1 MNDNNNNSD
10 KKGQNIIKKY
20 IDLLNSI
27 ILSLK
32 NKPIK
37 DLQEISDESIIF
49 SLILE
54 IEPNFEKIPF
64 NNKVEISKD
73 LNLEKRYNNFNSIF
87 QAVVNYKNE
96 SKSKDTFTKET
107 NFTNFI
113 VINDLLNNDQEQ
125 LLKIAEMLCFL
136 TIISS
141 NKNYYIEKVNE
152 IDDNQLSN
160 LYYSI
165 IEKYITFKIDES
177 ISSVVKK
184 TNIFI
189 NQVQNVKAYNLK
201 NDTDKKYAHAL
212 GLGEFPNLNE
222 GQEIKT
228 INPTKE
234 IIIEGYNDIFE
245 ENKEDKKDK
254 RKDIYS
260 NNNSQEKEKILL
272 QMKVDNLTQEIS
284 KMKENFQN
292 LEKEKRM
299 LEENINELREINYK
313 LKEEHSELK
322 IERNTEEKK
331 ENNDNISKELN
342 NAYQKINDLKN
353 ENERL
358 HNIIGQINNEKE
370 NLEIQLK
377 NTDLNLKQLALDNEK
392 MKENEKIKENN
403 YNESI
408 SNDKYTIDKLK
419 EDLNYQIQI
428 NEIIKEENEIMKI
441 EIQKYKSGA
450 NNNNINQNKGINNK
464 SINENNKKNC
474 ITNNESELK
483 NEIQKLK
490 NNLVEKD
497 EKIKKL
503 EEINL
508 EKEKD
513 REEDANFYKKSYEE
527 QKIRVNEEH
536 KLISESLYKLAIHFM
551 TLKDDLQKKIN
562 SSNSDK

>member
-73 LNLEKRYNNFNSIF
+73 FKLEKRYNNFNSIF

-113 VINDLLNNDQEQ
+113 VINGLLNNDQEQ

-201 NDTDKKYAHAL
+201 NDTDKKYTHAL

>member
-1 MNDNNNNSD
+1 
-10 KKGQNIIKKY
+10 
-20 IDLLNSI
+20 
-27 ILSLK
+27 
-32 NKPIK
+32 
-37 DLQEISDESIIF
+37 
-49 SLILE
+49 
-54 IEPNFEKIPF
+54 
-64 NNKVEISKD
+64 
-73 LNLEKRYNNFNSIF
+73 
-87 QAVVNYKNE
+87 
-96 SKSKDTFTKET
+96 
-107 NFTNFI
+107 
-113 VINDLLNNDQEQ
+113 
-125 LLKIAEMLCFL
+125 
-136 TIISS
+136 
-141 NKNYYIEKVNE
+141 
-152 IDDNQLSN
+152 
-160 LYYSI
+160 
-165 IEKYITFKIDES
+165 
-177 ISSVVKK
+177 
-184 TNIFI
+184 
-189 NQVQNVKAYNLK
+189 
-201 NDTDKKYAHAL
+201 
-212 GLGEFPNLNE
+212 
-222 GQEIKT
+222 
-228 INPTKE
+228 
-234 IIIEGYNDIFE
+234 
-245 ENKEDKKDK
+245 
-254 RKDIYS
+254 
-260 NNNSQEKEKILL
+260 
-272 QMKVDNLTQEIS
+272 
-284 KMKENFQN
+284 
-292 LEKEKRM
+292 
-299 LEENINELREINYK
+299 
-313 LKEEHSELK
+313 
-322 IERNTEEKK
+322 
-331 ENNDNISKELN
+331 
-342 NAYQKINDLKN
+342 
-353 ENERL
+353 
-358 HNIIGQINNEKE
+358 
-370 NLEIQLK
+370 
-377 NTDLNLKQLALDNEK
+377 